1 MVKEDV
7 SLVVTQD
14 LNLMA
19 IKVVRLMISIDL
31 ALKVT
36 KDLVITT

>member
-14 LNLMA
+14 LNLVA
-19 IKVVRLMISIDL
+19 IKVVILVISIDL